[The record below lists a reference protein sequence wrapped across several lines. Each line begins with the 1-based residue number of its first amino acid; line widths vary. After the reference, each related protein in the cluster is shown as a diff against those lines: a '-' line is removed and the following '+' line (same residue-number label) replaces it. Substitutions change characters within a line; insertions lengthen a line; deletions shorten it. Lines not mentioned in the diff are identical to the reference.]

1 MSSASSR
8 AQARLRSGLKMKGSV
23 ETGVETISLRRL
35 SWSCWEAARIDSDVA
50 ARPAALGRAVH
61 VRTVDGTRA
70 FRRRLL
76 EMGLVPGV
84 EVRVV
89 TIAPLG
95 DPLRIEV
102 RHGQWSIRKAEAA
115 QIEIETTP

>member
-1 MSSASSR
+1 MLPMVPVSSLAEIPR
-8 AQARLRSGLKMKGSV
+8 GRSATV
-23 ETGVETISLRRL
+23 RE
-35 SWSCWEAARIDSDVA
+35 VA
-50 ARPAALGRAVH
+50 GP
-61 VRTVDGTRA
+61 RA

-76 EMGLVPGV
+76 EMGLVPGT

-102 RHGQWSIRKAEAA
+102 RGGEWSIRRAEAA
-115 QIEIETTP
+115 QIAVELGPAPAGRTP

>member
-1 MSSASSR
+1 MPTSLAQIPLGKTATIAS
-8 AQARLRSGLKMKGSV
+8 
-23 ETGVETISLRRL
+23 
-35 SWSCWEAARIDSDVA
+35 
-50 ARPAALGRAVH
+50 
-61 VRTVDGTRA
+61 VDGPRA

-102 RHGQWSIRKAEAA
+102 RGGQWSIRRAEAA
-115 QIEIETTP
+115 QIQVAVYQVPEPARQPAPAAVDAIDKRKSARTSQTDLPATP

>member
-1 MSSASSR
+1 MPTSLAEIP
-8 AQARLRSGLKMKGSV
+8 LGS
-23 ETGVETISLRRL
+23 
-35 SWSCWEAARIDSDVA
+35 AARITSVEG
-50 ARPAALGRAVH
+50 P
-61 VRTVDGTRA
+61 RA

-76 EMGLVPGV
+76 EMGLVPGI

-102 RHGQWSIRKAEAA
+102 RGGQWSIRRDEAA
-115 QIEIETTP
+115 QIAVEPLRAAEPLPAVDEAVIARAS

>member
-1 MSSASSR
+1 MP
-8 AQARLRSGLKMKGSV
+8 
-23 ETGVETISLRRL
+23 ISL
-35 SWSCWEAARIDSDVA
+35 AQI
-50 ARPAALGRAVH
+50 PLGKTA
-61 VRTVDGTRA
+61 TIMSVDGPRA

-102 RHGQWSIRKAEAA
+102 RGGQWSIRRAEAA
-115 QIEIETTP
+115 QIQVEVVPRTAAASAHARAAALPATP

>member
-1 MSSASSR
+1 MAWHSR
-8 AQARLRSGLKMKGSV
+8 QLNLKTIFKNPSEWYLYTMPSLAEIRLGH
-23 ETGVETISLRRL
+23 
-35 SWSCWEAARIDSDVA
+35 AAT
-50 ARPAALGRAVH
+50 
-61 VRTVDGTRA
+61 VRVVNGPRA

-76 EMGLVPGV
+76 EMGLVPGT

-102 RHGQWSIRKAEAA
+102 RGGQWSIRRSEAA
-115 QIEIETTP
+115 QIEVG

>member
-1 MSSASSR
+1 MPSTLA
-8 AQARLRSGLKMKGSV
+8 
-23 ETGVETISLRRL
+23 EI
-35 SWSCWEAARIDSDVA
+35 
-50 ARPAALGRAVH
+50 PLGRTATIK
-61 VRTVDGTRA
+61 RVDGPRA

-102 RHGQWSIRKAEAA
+102 RGGQWSIRRAEAA
-115 QIEIETTP
+115 QIEIEATSGAKAGSGSSFARAAATPGVR

>member
-1 MSSASSR
+1 MRYLAEIPIGQTATVR
-8 AQARLRSGLKMKGSV
+8 AIAG
-23 ETGVETISLRRL
+23 
-35 SWSCWEAARIDSDVA
+35 
-50 ARPAALGRAVH
+50 P
-61 VRTVDGTRA
+61 RA

-84 EVRVV
+84 DVKVV
-89 TIAPLG
+89 TVAPFG

-115 QIEIETTP
+115 QIEIVALPSEATAPIADAELIAAK

>member
-1 MSSASSR
+1 MPSSLA
-8 AQARLRSGLKMKGSV
+8 
-23 ETGVETISLRRL
+23 EI
-35 SWSCWEAARIDSDVA
+35 
-50 ARPAALGRAVH
+50 PLGRSVK
-61 VRTVDGTRA
+61 VRAIAGPRA

-84 EVRVV
+84 AVRVV

-115 QIEIETTP
+115 QIAVEPLEVAAKVVVAPPLASRS